1 MQRNDRGAR
10 GRGGLALDKDTQPPT
25 MEDNGNQIYSKY
37 RHKTAVKET
46 PSPRRVGEPARAGI
60 GPGGGPGSPGGTT
73 PPPDALGRA
82 ARL

>member
-37 RHKTAVKET
+37 RHKTTVKET

-60 GPGGGPGSPGGTT
+60 GPGGGPGSPGGTP